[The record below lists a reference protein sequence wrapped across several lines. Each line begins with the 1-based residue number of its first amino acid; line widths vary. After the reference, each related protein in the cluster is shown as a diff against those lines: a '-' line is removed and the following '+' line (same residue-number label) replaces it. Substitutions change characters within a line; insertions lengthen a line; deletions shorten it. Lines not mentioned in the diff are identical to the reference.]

1 MSNVEHNPKRYEVF
15 LPIIQKMVA
24 GELDEQETEELLTI
38 IEESDEHLET
48 ADALWTEHWSLLNG
62 DADLEPDRAKLLE
75 RRIKERIE
83 RSDLS
88 GQIVRM
94 GTQGFAQV
102 ALAFL
107 RPLLTTPHPDD
118 EGER

>member
-1 MSNVEHNPKRYEVF
+1 MNDLEHNPKRYEVF
-15 LPIIQKMVA
+15 LPIIQKMVT

-38 IEESDEHLET
+38 IDASDEHLET

-62 DADLEPDRAKLLE
+62 DAELEPARAEQLE
-75 RRIKERIE
+75 QRLKERIE

-107 RPLLTTPHPDD
+107 RPLLRPPQEDA
-118 EGER
+118 GER